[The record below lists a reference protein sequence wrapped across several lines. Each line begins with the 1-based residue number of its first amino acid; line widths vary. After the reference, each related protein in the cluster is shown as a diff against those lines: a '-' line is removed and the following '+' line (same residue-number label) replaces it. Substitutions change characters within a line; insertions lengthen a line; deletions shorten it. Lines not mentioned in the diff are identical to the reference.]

1 MKNLLYLHYRINTI
15 CQEYDAKPII
25 YFNEQAWK
33 LAFNIVLFSFVL
45 NSVQNLSLKHCG
57 ITDKGAV
64 MIGRC
69 LGSIKRSNVKLISL
83 NLANNKITDAGLDEI
98 AQVGKRLI
106 YVGILDNK

>member
-1 MKNLLYLHYRINTI
+1 MWEFTFNTCVI
-15 CQEYDAKPII
+15 
-25 YFNEQAWK
+25 
-33 LAFNIVLFSFVL
+33 SFVL
-45 NSVQNLSLKHCG
+45 NSVQNLSLRHCG

-98 AQVGKRLI
+98 AQVCISLLI
-106 YVGILDNK
+106 SP